1 MTRRLE
7 DWMTRRLDDEMTE
20 RLEDLMTGRQGDW
33 GDWEK
38 WRLRR
43 LGYWII
49 DFTTKLFQY
58 STANLRFRIFQG

>member
-1 MTRRLE
+1 MRGRRE
-7 DWMTRRLDDEMTE
+7 DKV
-20 RLEDLMTGRQGDW
+20 TGRNDDKETGRLGDW
-33 GDWEK
+33 GDEEK